1 MTLQLPSA
9 IAVLERTPDVL
20 DALLRNL
27 PHEWVAAD
35 EGPDTWNAFDI
46 VGHLVHGE
54 RTDWIP
60 RAETILRHG
69 ERQPFKPFDRFAQ
82 FRDSDGKTLTDLL
95 DEFRHLRAGNVRTIQ
110 SWQLSDA
117 DLSRTGVHP
126 EFGQVTLSQLIATWV
141 THDLSHLGQIARIM
155 AKRYGSDVGPWKAY
169 LRILHT

>member
-9 IAVLERTPDVL
+9 IAVLQRTPDVL
-20 DALLRNL
+20 DTLLRDL
-27 PHEWVAAD
+27 PEEWVTAD

-54 RTDWIP
+54 RTDWVS
-60 RAETILRHG
+60 RADAILRHG

-82 FRDSDGKTLTDLL
+82 FRDSEGKTLADLL
-95 DEFRHLRAGNVRTIQ
+95 DEFRHLRAGNVRALQ

-117 DLSRTGVHP
+117 DLNRTGVHP
-126 EFGQVTLSQLIATWV
+126 EFGRVTLRQLIATWV

-155 AKRYGSDVGPWKAY
+155 AKRYDGEVGPWKVY